1 MPGAGDYPPQALGQQ
16 EKVGRCS
23 KPLLPLLCVYVCTLT
38 YPWRRG
44 WGQELLRAPSV
55 RQSDG
60 AALGARRTGGGR
72 CLHPPAGEQ
81 MKRRRGGRGLTCP
94 RSDTCERQRQGWNQA
109 VCFWR
114 LDLHIPVRSS
124 IHCATAWAQ
133 IPDAPQGPAETSAR
147 RTEMEAP
154 VASPSPENPR
164 ALPPLTAPAS
174 PSQPATPRGQTWPA
188 QGGDPGVTI
197 SSSSASPN

>member
-1 MPGAGDYPPQALGQQ
+1 MAQLWGLAGLGEGAVSTLLQ
-16 EKVGRCS
+16 ENR
-23 KPLLPLLCVYVCTLT
+23 
-38 YPWRRG
+38 
-44 WGQELLRAPSV
+44 
-55 RQSDG
+55 
-60 AALGARRTGGGR
+60 
-72 CLHPPAGEQ
+72 
-81 MKRRRGGRGLTCP
+81 
-94 RSDTCERQRQGWNQA
+94 
-109 VCFWR
+109 
-114 LDLHIPVRSS
+114 
-124 IHCATAWAQ
+124 AQ